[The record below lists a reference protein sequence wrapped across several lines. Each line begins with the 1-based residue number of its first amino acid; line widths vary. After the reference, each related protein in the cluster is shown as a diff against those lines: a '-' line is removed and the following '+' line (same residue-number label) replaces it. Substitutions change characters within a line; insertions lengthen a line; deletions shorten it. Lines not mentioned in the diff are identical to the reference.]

1 MEENVMKTKLSIGL
15 LCLILVFSMFA
26 GCATSQTADQAE
38 EQTGDADTT
47 TDTADTAVNDADTS
61 ADTDEAEPAS
71 KEIAFIPPTMANP
84 FYMNTV
90 KGAETACEEMGYELL
105 VQAPS
110 SDQDANAQVAM
121 VENMILKGVAGIAVC
136 ALDSAAIVPALEK
149 ANEAGIPIVI
159 FNTLTDLDGGD
170 VYAYVG
176 YDEAAG
182 AAMIADWVAA
192 NGEDPINVLMLLGLP
207 GFHATLRE
215 DGFADRVEAE
225 YADKINIVARE
236 VADWNTEKGLNV
248 TQNQLQTFPEINVIY
263 GANDDCA
270 LGGAQ
275 AAVQAGR
282 DDILSIGID
291 GNPSTMEA
299 IDRGDLS
306 ATLYVN
312 PVGIGYGAIQAL
324 NDAINGVEKQQN
336 NKIAVEIA
344 VVDKTIVADYLE

>member
-1 MEENVMKTKLSIGL
+1 MKTRLLIGL
-15 LCLILVFSMFA
+15 LCLVLVFSMLT
-26 GCATSQTADQAE
+26 GCATPANEQTE
-38 EQTGDADTT
+38 EQAGDTNTVIEDADAATEDADTA
-47 TDTADTAVNDADTS
+47 ADETG
-61 ADTDEAEPAS
+61 DEQVTES

-84 FYMNTV
+84 FYTNTV
-90 KGAETACEEMGYELL
+90 KGAQAACDELGYELL

-110 SDQDANAQVAM
+110 SDQDANAQVAI

-136 ALDSAAIVPALEK
+136 ALDSAAIVPAIEK
-149 ANEAGIPIVI
+149 ANDAGIPVVV

-192 NGEDPINVLMLLGLP
+192 NGQDPINVLMLLGLP

-215 DGFADRVEAE
+215 DGFVNQVEAE
-225 YADKINIVARE
+225 YADKINIVAEE

-275 AAVQAGR
+275 AATQAGR

-299 IDRGDLS
+299 IERGDLS

-324 NDAINGVEKQQN
+324 FDANKGVAKADD
-336 NKIAVEIA
+336 NKVAVEIA
-344 VVDKTIVADYLE
+344 VVDKTTVADYLE

>member
-1 MEENVMKTKLSIGL
+1 MKKKLTIGL
-15 LCLILVFSMFA
+15 LCLVVLISFFT
-26 GCATSQTADQAE
+26 GCTKTDEPVQNENQEDNTVTDAEEAETTADEA
-38 EQTGDADTT
+38 TGESVT
-47 TDTADTAVNDADTS
+47 
-61 ADTDEAEPAS
+61 ES
-71 KEIAFIPPTMANP
+71 KEIAFIPPTMGNP
-84 FYMNTV
+84 FYTNTV
-90 KGAETACEEMGYELL
+90 KGAEAACEELGYELL

-110 SDQDANAQVAM
+110 SDQDANAQVAI

-136 ALDSAAIVPALEK
+136 ALDSAAIVPAIEK
-149 ANEAGIPIVI
+149 ANKAGIPVVV

-170 VYAYVG
+170 VYSYVG

-182 AAMIADWVAA
+182 AAMIADWVAE
-192 NGEDPINVLMLLGLP
+192 NGQDPINVLMLLGLP

-215 DGFADRVEAE
+215 DGFVNRVEAM
-225 YADKINIVARE
+225 YTDRINIVARE

-275 AAVQAGR
+275 AATQAGR
-282 DDILSIGID
+282 TDVLSIGID

-299 IDRGDLS
+299 IERGDLS

-312 PVGIGYGAIQAL
+312 PYGIGFGAIGAL
-324 NDAINGVEKQQN
+324 DDAINDIQKPEN
-336 NKIAVEIA
+336 NKIAVDIA
-344 VVDKTIVADYLE
+344 VVDIKTVADYLE

>member
-1 MEENVMKTKLSIGL
+1 MKTKWFVGL
-15 LCLILVFSMFA
+15 LCVLMTLSLVA
-26 GCATSQTADQAE
+26 GCAPAKEAETPAATSAAA
-38 EQTGDADTT
+38 EQTEQATV
-47 TDTADTAVNDADTS
+47 APS
-61 ADTDEAEPAS
+61 SAEPSAPAAS

-84 FYMNTV
+84 FYTNTV
-90 KGAETACEEMGYELL
+90 AGAQAACDEMGYELL

-110 SDQDANAQVAM
+110 SDQDANAQVAI

-136 ALDSAAIVPALEK
+136 ALDSAAIVPAIEK
-149 ANEAGIPIVI
+149 ANAAGIPVVI
-159 FNTLTDLDGGD
+159 FNTMTDLDGGD

-192 NGEDPINVLMLLGLP
+192 NGTAPINVLMLLGLP

-215 DGFADRVEAE
+215 DGFVNQVNEK
-225 YADKINIVARE
+225 YADKMTIVAKE

-248 TQNQLQTFPEINVIY
+248 TQNQLQTFPKINVIY

-275 AAVQAGR
+275 AAKQANR
-282 DDILSIGID
+282 TDILSIGID

-299 IDRGDLS
+299 IERGDLS

-312 PVGIGYGAIQAL
+312 PVGIGYGAIKAL
-324 NDAINGVEKQQN
+324 NDAIGGVAKAAD
-336 NKIAVEIA
+336 NKVAVDIA
-344 VVDKTIVADYLE
+344 VVDKTTVADYLD

>member
-1 MEENVMKTKLSIGL
+1 MKVKLLMGL
-15 LCLILVFSMFA
+15 LCVLMLFSLVA
-26 GCATSQTADQAE
+26 GCATQQKTEESKAPVSAETVASADQSDVASE
-38 EQTGDADTT
+38 NP
-47 TDTADTAVNDADTS
+47 V
-61 ADTDEAEPAS
+61 AS

-84 FYMNTV
+84 FYTNTV
-90 KGAETACEEMGYELL
+90 AGAQAACDELGYTLL

-110 SDQDANAQVAM
+110 SDQDAAAQVAM
-121 VENMILKGVAGIAVC
+121 VENMIQKGVAGIAVC
-136 ALDSAAIVPALEK
+136 ALDSTAIVPAIEK
-149 ANEAGIPIVI
+149 ANEVGIPVVV

-170 VYAYVG
+170 IYAYVG

-182 AAMIADWVAA
+182 AALIADWVAD
-192 NGEDPINVLMLLGLP
+192 NGQDPINVLMLIGLP

-215 DGFADRVEAE
+215 DGFVNRVAEAYSDRV
-225 YADKINIVARE
+225 NIVARE

-248 TQNQLQTFPEINVIY
+248 TQNLLQAFPEINVIY

-275 AAVQAGR
+275 AAAQANR
-282 DDILSIGID
+282 TDILSIGID

-299 IDRGDLS
+299 IERGDLS

-312 PVGIGYGAIQAL
+312 PVGIGYGAITAL
-324 NDAINGVEKQQN
+324 NDAINGIAKSED

-344 VVDKTIVADYLE
+344 VVDKTTVAEYLQ